1 MIDRFAVRRQ
11 EIQRDLEKAMDGY
24 PRLWTRV
31 TRAWRDQGDGN
42 FAWLTYAANY
52 LFSFK
57 GFRWALDP
65 FSLSY
70 RVGGVPVPDYRQD
83 LTGISLIVLTHA
95 HNDHLDM
102 SLVKALADTPVQW
115 VIPHYVLEKIETE
128 LKLPRERVIVPRAG
142 EEIEFGPLRLLPFE
156 SLHMNGAHGV
166 PETGYLVTF
175 DEQRWLFPGD
185 IRNYQ
190 FDHLPA
196 VGRLDGVVAH
206 LWLGKARAMEEIPPL
221 LNAFCDFFGSFDTR
235 RLVITHL
242 NEFGRDEREMWR
254 ESHFELVREEI
265 LRRNPAL
272 QVEKA
277 VMGDRI
283 IIDR

>member
-1 MIDRFAVRRQ
+1 MTDRFAVRRQ
-11 EIQRDLEKAMDGY
+11 EIQRDLQEAGAGY
-24 PRLWTRV
+24 PGLWSQV
-31 TRAWRDQGDGN
+31 TRAWRDQVDGN

-128 LKLPRERVIVPRAG
+128 LKLPREQVIVPRAG
-142 EEIEFGPLRLLPFE
+142 EEIELGPLRLLPFE
-156 SLHMNGAHGV
+156 SLHMNGVHGV
-166 PETGYLVTF
+166 PETGYLVKF
-175 DEQRWLFPGD
+175 DDQRWLFPGD
-185 IRNYQ
+185 IRSYD
-190 FDHLPA
+190 FDRLPPF
-196 VGRLDGVVAH
+196 GRLDGVVAH
-206 LWLGKARAMEEIPPL
+206 LWLGKARAMDEKPPL
-221 LNAFCDFFGSFDTR
+221 LQVFCDFFIRLNTR
-235 RLVITHL
+235 RLVIAHL
-242 NEFGRDEREMWR
+242 NEFGRDERDQWCER
-254 ESHFELVREEI
+254 HFELVQEEFT
-265 LRRNPAL
+265 RRNPAM

-277 VMGDRI
+277 VMGERI
-283 IIDR
+283 VLDQ